1 MKRHGNTLYIT
12 TQGAYVK
19 RDGENMVISVEQV
32 VKMRVPIHTIASVV
46 CFGNVMWT
54 PHCLGLCGE
63 HNVPV
68 SFLSES
74 GRLFARM
81 VGPQSG
87 SVLLRRAQHEK
98 TRNPET
104 MSQAARIIV
113 SAKIANT
120 RSMLQR
126 AVRDH
131 ADRIDVDAIRQAS
144 DLLLR
149 SLQALRYDMP
159 LDQVRGI
166 EGDAAKVAFAVYD
179 HLILIDK
186 KNFFFHERSRRPPLD
201 RVNALL
207 SFVYTLLAHDLT
219 SACEAVGLDPQMGF
233 LHADRPGRPSLALDM
248 MEEFRPWLADRLTL
262 SLINRQQLAASDFKF
277 QENGSVLLSDSGRKT
292 VLAAWHSR
300 KDEEITHPFL
310 NEKMTVGLVPHVQAQ
325 LMARWIRGDLD
336 AYPPV
341 FIK

>member
-12 TQGAYVK
+12 TQGAYVN
-19 RDGENMVISVEQV
+19 RDGENMVISVDSV
-32 VKMRVPIHTIASVV
+32 PKMRIPIHTIASVV

-74 GRLFARM
+74 GKLFARM

-126 AVRDH
+126 AVRENDE
-131 ADRIDVDAIRQAS
+131 
-144 DLLLR
+144 
-149 SLQALRYDMP
+149 AL
-159 LDQVRGI
+159 
-166 EGDAAKVAFAVYD
+166 F
-179 HLILIDK
+179 
-186 KNFFFHERSRRPPLD
+186 
-201 RVNALL
+201 
-207 SFVYTLLAHDLT
+207 
-219 SACEAVGLDPQMGF
+219 
-233 LHADRPGRPSLALDM
+233 
-248 MEEFRPWLADRLTL
+248 
-262 SLINRQQLAASDFKF
+262 
-277 QENGSVLLSDSGRKT
+277 
-292 VLAAWHSR
+292 
-300 KDEEITHPFL
+300 
-310 NEKMTVGLVPHVQAQ
+310 
-325 LMARWIRGDLD
+325 
-336 AYPPV
+336 
-341 FIK
+341 